1 MGDGTARAPS
11 GDVMGLAADGGI
23 RRQPKRRTRPEAEQD
38 TGRSPAA
45 PGGNPKD
52 GGRTALTRRQGTWR
66 ERPEHRRK
74 PVRVSKTLIEFFRES
89 EVFPMRVKNRVPIRR
104 ALAATLALLMMLS
117 MTVTAFAIEPDDP
130 DDGFY
135 PGDDPGVVFDGDDG
149 SSGEYAESIET
160 GLADVPVQ
168 TEDGTEAIPIETET
182 TPATDDE
189 LLPAVTGFSDVP
201 STHGFYTAIM
211 DCAAKGITS
220 GYADGTFRPTNSVT
234 KAQFSVMLSRAFYPD
249 KVKALSTEENK
260 AVAWYYPNVLALKNA
275 GVLKDVAF
283 ANFLTNKTIMDQA
296 IPRYQMAQ
304 LMTNIM
310 SAKGFSATAAQ
321 KAEAQKKITDYKTM
335 HTKYQDAVKNVFA
348 LGIITGYSNGTFG
361 GNNIMNRGQGCVV
374 IYRMTKYTP
383 AATTT
388 PDTDDSGKPTGGAGN
403 TGSTGNTGNTGNT
416 GTGMGTQTP
425 TQPETPAAKT
435 LSNGKPVT
443 EANVL
448 ALIREIRSKYPPGTN
463 FGTGYTTLNTTGDVY
478 KAIGR
483 RTSVRNGCGAWAA
496 LVSDYIFGQ
505 TGAPMRKIDF
515 KSARPGDI
523 LVTLEPNGDVY
534 HVLAIISN
542 AHHDD
547 DIEGWGVKTT
557 DAGRPPNA
565 SISAYTIGWDDDT
578 GGYGGIVYDDGYGAS
593 TKEVWTRYPS

>member
-1 MGDGTARAPS
+1 MRK
-11 GDVMGLAADGGI
+11 LNI
-23 RRQPKRRTRPEAEQD
+23 RRMVSAALAVVLAMSLTVGAFAAEIGIPTDRPDLAIIAAQFVNWDGSYELPNLNELSEEDQELVKAMVNAAMVASEAEAQ
-38 TGRSPAA
+38 TGAQP
-45 PGGNPKD
+45 
-52 GGRTALTRRQGTWR
+52 T
-66 ERPEHRRK
+66 
-74 PVRVSKTLIEFFRES
+74 
-89 EVFPMRVKNRVPIRR
+89 
-104 ALAATLALLMMLS
+104 
-117 MTVTAFAIEPDDP
+117 
-130 DDGFY
+130 
-135 PGDDPGVVFDGDDG
+135 
-149 SSGEYAESIET
+149 
-160 GLADVPVQ
+160 
-168 TEDGTEAIPIETET
+168 DGTEAQAQAIPTET
-182 TPATDDE
+182 PPDDE

-321 KAEAQKKITDYKTM
+321 KAEAQKKIADYKTM
-335 HTKYQDAVKNVFA
+335 PTKYQDAVKNVFA

-383 AATTT
+383 AAVNPT
-388 PDTDDSGKPTGGAGN
+388 PDTDDSGKPTGGTGNTGN

-416 GTGMGTQTP
+416 GTGTGTQTP

-443 EANVL
+443 EANVK
-448 ALIREIRSKYPPGTN
+448 ALLNELQAKYPNGTN
-463 FGTGYTTLNTTGDVY
+463 FATGYTTLNTTGDVY
-478 KAIGR
+478 KTIGR
-483 RTSVRNGCGAWAA
+483 RISVRRGCGAWAA

-523 LVTLEPNGDVY
+523 LITLYSNGEIC
-534 HVLAIISN
+534 HVLAITDN
-542 AHHDD
+542 AIHDNE
-547 DIEGWGVKTT
+547 IGGWGVKTT
-557 DAGRPPNA
+557 DAATPTKGDLN
-565 SISAYTIGWDDDT
+565 AYTIEWPNGT
-578 GGYGGIVYDDGYGAS
+578 GGYGGIVYDDGYGAN

>member
-1 MGDGTARAPS
+1 
-11 GDVMGLAADGGI
+11 
-23 RRQPKRRTRPEAEQD
+23 
-38 TGRSPAA
+38 
-45 PGGNPKD
+45 
-52 GGRTALTRRQGTWR
+52 
-66 ERPEHRRK
+66 
-74 PVRVSKTLIEFFRES
+74 
-89 EVFPMRVKNRVPIRR
+89 MRVKNRVPIRR

-117 MTVTAFAIEPDDP
+117 MTVTAFAAEPDGPNDRP
-130 DDGFY
+130 DLAVIASQF
-135 PGDDPGVVFDGDDG
+135 VNWDG
-149 SSGEYAESIET
+149 SYELPNLNELSEEDQELVKAMVNAAMTAGEAE
-160 GLADVPVQ
+160 AQ
-168 TEDGTEAIPIETET
+168 TEADAEAIPVETET
-182 TPATDDE
+182 ISETPPEDDF
-189 LLPAVTGFSDVP
+189 LPAVTGFADVP
-201 STHGFYTAIM
+201 RTHGFYTAIM

-275 GVLKDVAF
+275 GVLKDMTL

-335 HTKYQDAVKNVFA
+335 PTKYQDAVKNVFA

-361 GNNIMNRGQGCVV
+361 GDNIMNRGQGCVV

-478 KAIGR
+478 KTIGR

-523 LVTLEPNGDVY
+523 LVILEPNGDVY

-565 SISAYTIGWDDDT
+565 SISAYTIGWDDDI

>member
-1 MGDGTARAPS
+1 M
-11 GDVMGLAADGGI
+11 
-23 RRQPKRRTRPEAEQD
+23 K
-38 TGRSPAA
+38 
-45 PGGNPKD
+45 
-52 GGRTALTRRQGTWR
+52 
-66 ERPEHRRK
+66 
-74 PVRVSKTLIEFFRES
+74 
-89 EVFPMRVKNRVPIRR
+89 VKNRVPIRR

-117 MTVTAFAIEPDDP
+117 MTVTAFAIEPDGP

-149 SSGEYAESIET
+149 SGGGYAEGIET

-168 TEDGTEAIPIETET
+168 TEDGMETQAIPIETET
-182 TPATDDE
+182 TPVTDDE

-201 STHGFYTAIM
+201 RTHGFYTAIM

-260 AVAWYYPNVLALKNA
+260 TVAWYYPNVLALKNA

-321 KAEAQKKITDYKTM
+321 KAEAQKKIADYKTM
-335 HTKYQDAVKNVFA
+335 PTKYQDAVKNVFA
-348 LGIITGYSNGTFG
+348 LGIITGYSNGTFSG
-361 GNNIMNRGQGCVV
+361 DNIMNRGQGCVV

-383 AATTT
+383 AAVNPT
-388 PDTDDSGKPTGGAGN
+388 PDTDDSGKPTGSTGN
-403 TGSTGNTGNTGNT
+403 TGNTDNTDNTGNTGNT
-416 GTGMGTQTP
+416 GTGTGTQTP

-443 EANVL
+443 EANVI
-448 ALIREIRSKYPPGTN
+448 ALLNELKTKYPEGTSFAN
-463 FGTGYTTLNTTGDVY
+463 GYSKGNTSTDIKAVTNTY
-478 KAIGR
+478 KAKRPDSSTVGR
-483 RTSVRNGCGAWAA
+483 LSTTAGCGGWMA
-496 LVSDYIFGQ
+496 LASDYIFGQ
-505 TGAPMRKIDF
+505 SGFPLRKVAF
-515 KSARPGDI
+515 RNARPGDI
-523 LVTLEPNGDVY
+523 LLILDNLGRIEHVEIITAKPHHEPECELWRAY
-534 HVLAIISN
+534 
-542 AHHDD
+542 
-547 DIEGWGVKTT
+547 TT
-557 DAGRPPNA
+557 DASDDIKGNY
-565 SISAYTIGWDDDT
+565 STYTVYWSETYGS
-578 GGYGGIVYDDGYGAS
+578 GGAIEYDDGYLSNLHA
-593 TKEVWTRYPS
+593 VYTRYPS